1 MSLLLFKSGH
11 LNTLQN
17 DSLRLNDI
25 LKRTHWGLSLCRS
38 LLKSKNF
45 KLEKQYSCI
54 STLWTLVSLVSG
66 SEPHSLAVTCSD
78 CARQQWHCKLIKQL
92 VFSYSMTYKFF
103 IELFMFCGAFTLL
116 SILYSLYLTKYDS
129 ISNSLISD
137 LKFHIMCARMDK
149 SSSNQSCPI

>member
-1 MSLLLFKSGH
+1 M
-11 LNTLQN
+11 NTLQN

-25 LKRTHWGLSLCRS
+25 LKRTHWGLS
-38 LLKSKNF
+38 LKSKNF

-92 VFSYSMTYKFF
+92 VFSYTMTYKFF
-103 IELFMFCGAFTLL
+103 IEFFMFCGAFTLL
-116 SILYSLYLTKYDS
+116 SILYSLTKYDS
-129 ISNSLISD
+129 MSNSLISD